1 MTDQISLAA
10 YALAAAVDQR
20 NGDPI
25 GTVQP
30 VPLAAFVADL
40 RALTREE
47 ARPHDPVRSDTWPVP
62 R

>member
-1 MTDQISLAA
+1 VTDQLALAA

-25 GTVQP
+25 GTIQP
-30 VPLAAFVADL
+30 VPLDAFVADL
-40 RALTREE
+40 RALTRGEV
-47 ARPHDPVRSDTWPVP
+47 RPHDSVRSDPWPVP

>member
-1 MTDQISLAA
+1 MTDQMSLAA

-30 VPLAAFVADL
+30 VPLAAWVADL
-40 RALTREE
+40 RGMAREE
-47 ARPHDPVRSDTWPVP
+47 VHQHDLVRSHTWPVP